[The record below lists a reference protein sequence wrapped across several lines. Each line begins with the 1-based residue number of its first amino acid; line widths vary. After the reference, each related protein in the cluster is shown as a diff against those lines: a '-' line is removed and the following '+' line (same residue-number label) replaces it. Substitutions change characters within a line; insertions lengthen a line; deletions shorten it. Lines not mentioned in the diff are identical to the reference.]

1 MKWTEPA
8 YAKLNLTLD
17 ILGKLENGYHSLSMV
32 MQSVSLCDQVT
43 LIRGEGVS
51 GLQVACGSG
60 APSGPENIV
69 WRAAQ
74 SFFDYCDI
82 QDQDALFQIE
92 KHIPSQ
98 AGMGGGSSDGAAA
111 LRLLNRAYGTG
122 LSPEVLRQI
131 GAGVGA
137 DVPFCVTGGTMQAQ
151 GIGEKLTPLAPL
163 PDCTLLL
170 CKPQVGVSTPQAF
183 RESDR
188 APAVPPKTPAMAA
201 ALASGELSQVAACLG
216 NRFQEI
222 LPLPEIEEIAAAMR
236 FGGALGACMTGSGSA
251 VFGIFTEESAAQNT
265 GEALRKWG
273 QVWLARPVPQWEI

>member
-51 GLQVACGSG
+51 DLQVACGGG

-111 LRLLNRAYGTG
+111 LRLLNRAYNTG
-122 LSPEVLRQI
+122 LSPEELRQI

-163 PDCTLLL
+163 PDCILLL
-170 CKPQVGVSTPQAF
+170 CKPPVGVSTPQAF

-222 LPLPEIEEIAAAMR
+222 LPLPEIEEIVTAMR
-236 FGGALGACMTGSGSA
+236 SGGALGACMTGSGSA
-251 VFGIFTEESAAQNT
+251 VFGIFTEESAARNT
-265 GEALRKWG
+265 GESLRKWG

>member
-32 MQSVSLCDQVT
+32 MQSVSLCDTVT
-43 LIRGEGVS
+43 LIRGEEVS
-51 GLQVACGSG
+51 GLQVACGNG

-111 LRLLNRAYGTG
+111 LRLLNRAYNTG
-122 LSPEVLRQI
+122 LSPEELRQI

-163 PDCTLLL
+163 PDCILLL
-170 CKPQVGVSTPQAF
+170 CKPPVGVSTPQAF

-222 LPLPEIEEIAAAMR
+222 LPLPEIEEIVTAMR
-236 FGGALGACMTGSGSA
+236 SGGALGACMTGSGSA
-251 VFGIFTEESAAQNT
+251 VFGIFTEESAARNT
-265 GEALRKWG
+265 GESLRKWG

>member
-32 MQSVSLCDQVT
+32 MQSVSLCDTVT

-74 SFFDYCDI
+74 SFFDYCGI
-82 QDQDALFQIE
+82 QDRDALFQIE

-111 LRLLNRAYGTG
+111 LRLLNRAYNTG
-122 LSPEVLRQI
+122 LSPEELRQI

-170 CKPQVGVSTPQAF
+170 CKPPVGVSTPQAF

-222 LPLPEIEEIAAAMR
+222 LPLPEIEEIVTVMR
-236 FGGALGACMTGSGSA
+236 SGGALGACMTGSGSA
-251 VFGIFTEESAAQNT
+251 VFGIFTEESAARNT

-273 QVWLARPVPQWEI
+273 QVWLARPVPQWEF

>member
-43 LIRGEGVS
+43 LMRGEGVS
-51 GLQVACGSG
+51 DLQVACGGG

-170 CKPQVGVSTPQAF
+170 CKPPVGVSTPQAF

-222 LPLPEIEEIAAAMR
+222 LPLPEIEEIAAEMR

>member
-74 SFFDYCDI
+74 SFFDYCGI
-82 QDQDALFQIE
+82 QDRDALFQIE
-92 KHIPSQ
+92 KRIPSQ

-122 LSPEVLRQI
+122 LSPETLRQI

-151 GIGEKLTPLAPL
+151 GIGERLTPLAPL

-170 CKPQVGVSTPQAF
+170 CKPPVGVSTPQAF

>member
-32 MQSVSLCDQVT
+32 MQSVSLCDTVT
-43 LIRGEGVS
+43 LIRGEEVS
-51 GLQVACGSG
+51 SLQVACGNG

-74 SFFDYCDI
+74 SFFDYCGI
-82 QDQDALFQIE
+82 QDRDALFQIE

-111 LRLLNRAYGTG
+111 LRLLNRAYNTG
-122 LSPEVLRQI
+122 LSPEELRQI

-163 PDCTLLL
+163 PDCILLL
-170 CKPQVGVSTPQAF
+170 CKPPVGVSTPQAF

-201 ALASGELSQVAACLG
+201 ALASGELSQVADCLG

-222 LPLPEIEEIAAAMR
+222 LPLPEIEEIADAMR
-236 FGGALGACMTGSGSA
+236 SGGALGACMTGSGSA

>member
-43 LIRGEGVS
+43 LMRGEGIS
-51 GLQVACGSG
+51 GLQVACGNG

-98 AGMGGGSSDGAAA
+98 AGMGGGSSDAAAA
-111 LRLLNRAYGTG
+111 LRLLNRAYGKG
-122 LSPEVLRQI
+122 LTADELRSLGSRI
-131 GAGVGA
+131 GA
-137 DVPFCVTGGTMQAQ
+137 DVPFCITGGTMQAE
-151 GIGEKLTPLAPL
+151 GIGEILTPVAEL
-163 PDCTLLL
+163 PNCWILL
-170 CKPQVGVSTPQAF
+170 CKPPIGVSTPQAF
-183 RESDR
+183 KESDN
-188 APAVPPKTPAMAA
+188 APAVPPKTPDMVQALETGSLEKIAA
-201 ALASGELSQVAACLG
+201 ALG

-222 LPLPEIEEIAAAMR
+222 LQIPQIRGIIRNMEEN
-236 FGGALGACMTGSGSA
+236 GALGACMTGSGSV
-251 VFGIFTEESAAQNT
+251 VFGIFCEKEKAEQAANRLKGLGNCYVVQPIS
-265 GEALRKWG
+265 EYSL
-273 QVWLARPVPQWEI
+273 